1 MKKQITSKLHLSKET
16 LRHLSER
23 DLQGAVGGITL
34 RCTNYCQPTGPSDCA
49 ACPTES
55 CLTGGSCQTATN
67 GANCC

>member
-23 DLQGAVGGITL
+23 DLQGAVGGLSL
-34 RCTNYCQPTGPSDCA
+34 RCTTYCEPTGPSDCS

-55 CLTGGSCQTATN
+55 CITGGSCQTATN